1 MYKIFSMTWNNVYL
15 SIPISNRYAPY
26 PIPASAAAAHASS
39 QQQPPQPPN
48 QGNGGHQPNAAA
60 AAAANAQHHAAAAA
74 MAAASQQGLAGNP
87 YQGYSLAN
95 VDMSSFQNV
104 DWGSMYGLYV

>member
-1 MYKIFSMTWNNVYL
+1 
-15 SIPISNRYAPY
+15 
-26 PIPASAAAAHASS
+26 
-39 QQQPPQPPN
+39 
-48 QGNGGHQPNAAA
+48 
-60 AAAANAQHHAAAAA
+60 